1 MFETTLTLAGT
12 GKQPMMSSR
21 EIAELTGKEHKIV
34 VRDIKALLEQL
45 GFHSTEMYHH
55 ENKDFLVK
63 RKVYIDILP
72 HLRTS

>member
-34 VRDIKALLEQL
+34 LRRMKFPCLKV
-45 GFHSTEMYHH
+45 STKHIISSQVF
-55 ENKDFLVK
+55 N
-63 RKVYIDILP
+63 
-72 HLRTS
+72 